1 MMVLNPRRAGGLLV
15 GVLLA
20 LMSGLFP
27 GSHIG
32 WCQTYVSGTVATADG
47 MVVASGAVALEK
59 GELHNNAFQAGG
71 AVAADGTFNIPL
83 PSGGPWGL
91 HVYSEKYIYFP
102 LQIQVK
108 EGQDNTVPVVLPVD
122 ATTDDD
128 PRISNIQF
136 NAISDQ
142 VIQLSMQVADP
153 NHNLGPQMLAI
164 DTKHFKA
171 YRLLPRGGD
180 LKNWKAS
187 FPEGSYVSSFIPL
200 AKKSLDPQAW
210 LFVVAD
216 HQCSNGAVLNGL
228 GRSVFKPPVA
238 AAASLNCEVAG
249 IWKSNFDKLYQF
261 SLEKPGAFKGEQ
273 FEGQVTID
281 KMVQK
286 DQQVL
291 VDYHYQGQKGTAALQ
306 LTCRETQVALQGTYS
321 LPGRS
326 GEWIFSKIQNAKKTA
341 AQQGR
346 ALFTANCAICHHAD
360 SQATKVGPGLQ
371 GLSRADKLPATGLP
385 VNAENLHA
393 RIVNGGEKMPPFR
406 HLKEAEIKALV
417 DYLLSL

>member
-1 MMVLNPRRAGGLLV
+1 MALNFRRVGCLLV
-15 GVLLA
+15 GALPVLL
-20 LMSGLFP
+20 SGLISIP
-27 GSHIG
+27 RSG

-59 GELHNNAFQAGG
+59 GELHNNAFRAGG
-71 AVAADGTFNIPL
+71 AVAADGTFKIPL

-108 EGQDNTVPVVLPVD
+108 EGRENTVPVVLPVD
-122 ATTDDD
+122 ATTEDD

-136 NAISDQ
+136 NEISDR
-142 VIQLSMQVADP
+142 VMQLRMQVADP

-171 YRLLPRGGD
+171 YRLLPQNGD

-187 FPEGSYVSSFIPL
+187 FPEGPYVSSFIPL
-200 AKKSLDPQAW
+200 AKKAVDPQAW

-228 GRSVFKPPVA
+228 GQSVFKPPVA
-238 AAASLNCEVAG
+238 AGVSLKCEVPG
-249 IWKSNFDKLYQF
+249 VWKSNFDKLYQF
-261 SLEKPGAFKGEQ
+261 SLETPGAFRGEQ
-273 FEGQVTID
+273 FEGGLTID

-291 VDYHYQGQKGTAALQ
+291 VEYHYQGQKGTAALQ
-306 LTCRETQVALQGTYS
+306 LTCRDPQVALQGTYS

-326 GEWIFSKIQNAKKTA
+326 GEWVFTKIQNAKENV
-341 AQQGR
+341 AQQGK
-346 ALFTANCAICHHAD
+346 ALFTANCAICHHAE

-371 GLSRADKLPATGLP
+371 GLSKADKLPATGLP
-385 VNAENLHA
+385 VNAENLRA
-393 RIVNGGEKMPPFR
+393 RIVKGGEKMPPFR
-406 HLKEAEIKALV
+406 HLKDAEVKALV

>member
-1 MMVLNPRRAGGLLV
+1 MLV
-15 GVLLA
+15 GVLLV

-27 GSHIG
+27 GPHIG

-59 GELHNNAFQAGG
+59 GQLHNNAFRAGG
-71 AVAADGTFNIPL
+71 VVGTDGTFKIPL

-108 EGQDNTVPVVLPVD
+108 EGRDNAVPVVLPVD
-122 ATTDDD
+122 GTTEDD
-128 PRISNIQF
+128 PRISDIQF
-136 NAISDQ
+136 NQISDG

-153 NHNLGPQMLAI
+153 NSNLGPQMLAI

-171 YRLLPRGGD
+171 YRLLPRDGD

-187 FPEGSYVSSFIPL
+187 FPEGPYVSAFIPL
-200 AKKSLDPQAW
+200 AKEAFDPKAW

-228 GRSVFKPPVA
+228 GQSVFKPPVPA
-238 AAASLNCEVAG
+238 AVSLKCDVPG

-261 SLEKPGAFKGEQ
+261 TSEKPGAFRGEQ
-273 FEGQVTID
+273 FEGELTID
-281 KMVQK
+281 KMVQM

-291 VDYHYQGQKGTAALQ
+291 VDYQYQGQKGTAALQ
-306 LTCRETQVALQGTYS
+306 LTCREQQVALQGRYS

-326 GEWIFSKIQNAKKTA
+326 GEWIFTKIQNAKEDA
-341 AQQGR
+341 AQQGG
-346 ALFTANCAICHHAD
+346 ALFTANCAICHYAD

-371 GLSRADKLPATGLP
+371 GLSTAEKLPATGLP
-385 VNAENLHA
+385 VNAENLRT
-393 RIVNGGEKMPPFR
+393 RIVNGGQKMPPFR
-406 HLKEAEIKALV
+406 HLKDAEVKSLV
-417 DYLLSL
+417 DYLLRL